1 MAPLLPQTVQ
11 RVRRSGAACRLPT
24 VAFFATLFH
33 RIQTQTSG
41 VEVNFRAIT
50 LLLAIFLAFAQPAAA
65 RTGRGALGGAAGGAL
80 IGGLAGGGR
89 GAAIGAL
96 VGAGTGA
103 LIAREGRRHGG
114 RHYWWHGNCYYHGR
128 SGRWYRVS
136 RRYC

>member
-1 MAPLLPQTVQ
+1 MLRRTTLILAPMLIA
-11 RVRRSGAACRLPT
+11 S
-24 VAFFATLFH
+24 TL
-33 RIQTQTSG
+33 I
-41 VEVNFRAIT
+41 
-50 LLLAIFLAFAQPAAA
+50 AQPAAA
-65 RTGRGALGGAAGGAL
+65 RTARGALGGSAGGAL

-103 LIAREGRRHGG
+103 LIASQGRRSRG

-136 RRYC
+136 HRYC

>member
-1 MAPLLPQTVQ
+1 MGDKMK
-11 RVRRSGAACRLPT
+11 RGM
-24 VAFFATLFH
+24 
-33 RIQTQTSG
+33 I
-41 VEVNFRAIT
+41 
-50 LLLAIFLAFAQPAAA
+50 LLLVLSTVLALAQPAAS

-103 LIAREGRRHGG
+103 LIASHGRRSHG
-114 RHYWWHGNCYYHGR
+114 RYYWYRGNCYFHGR

-136 RRYC
+136 HHYC

>member
-1 MAPLLPQTVQ
+1 MML
-11 RVRRSGAACRLPT
+11 RV
-24 VAFFATLFH
+24 TLSLCLALM
-33 RIQTQTSG
+33 IIAS
-41 VEVNFRAIT
+41 T
-50 LLLAIFLAFAQPAAA
+50 LLAQPATA
-65 RTGRGALGGAAGGAL
+65 RTARGALGGAAGGAL

-103 LIAREGRRHGG
+103 LIASQGRRSRG

-136 RRYC
+136 HRYC

>member
-1 MAPLLPQTVQ
+1 MML
-11 RVRRSGAACRLPT
+11 RVTHSLCLALMIIA
-24 VAFFATLFH
+24 
-33 RIQTQTSG
+33 S
-41 VEVNFRAIT
+41 T
-50 LLLAIFLAFAQPAAA
+50 LLAQPATA
-65 RTGRGALGGAAGGAL
+65 RTARGALGGAAGGAL

-103 LIAREGRRHGG
+103 LIASQGRRSRG

-136 RRYC
+136 HRYCWAPRRTEIRHRSL

>member
-1 MAPLLPQTVQ
+1 
-11 RVRRSGAACRLPT
+11 LPT

-65 RTGRGALGGAAGGAL
+65 RTARGALGGAAGGAL

-89 GAAIGAL
+89 GAAIAVASALSRYQRSSAGANQPSL
-96 VGAGTGA
+96 
-103 LIAREGRRHGG
+103 LL
-114 RHYWWHGNCYYHGR
+114 NL
-128 SGRWYRVS
+128 SMN
-136 RRYC
+136 